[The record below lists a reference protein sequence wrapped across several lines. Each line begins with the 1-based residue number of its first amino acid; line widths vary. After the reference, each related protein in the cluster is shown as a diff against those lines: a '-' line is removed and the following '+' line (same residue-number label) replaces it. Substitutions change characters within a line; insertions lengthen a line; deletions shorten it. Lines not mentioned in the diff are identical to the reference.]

1 MITNIYMTHTMCRCS
16 SRCFLCFHAHSSPVV
31 GGLVSLF
38 HFVDVKQGHTASK
51 GGTQDATTSGLTQ
64 SPPSSPLL
72 PYTPGQ
78 WFSSVCSLLL
88 SRIKTASQFLYYFFF
103 FNWVEK
109 SQVGFR
115 KQSEQE
121 PSVERLVWQPDNVN
135 VLNATELH
143 TQKKKINVTDTFYI
157 HFLKIFL
164 KILL

>member
-78 WFSSVCSLLL
+78 WFSRVCSLLL
-88 SRIKTASQFLYYFFF
+88 SRIKTASQFLYYFF

-157 HFLKIFL
+157 HF
-164 KILL
+164 